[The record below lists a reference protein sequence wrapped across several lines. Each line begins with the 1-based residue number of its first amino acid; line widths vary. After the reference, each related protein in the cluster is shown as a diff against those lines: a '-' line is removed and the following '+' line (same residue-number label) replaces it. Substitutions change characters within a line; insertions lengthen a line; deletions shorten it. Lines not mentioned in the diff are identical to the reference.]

1 MFKTRAWTRQQ
12 CWVPAL
18 AARCFTGFLLP
29 GVCTA
34 ACPASQAGPQG
45 CPVQGCP
52 RNAAGPSFSLLFL
65 YSVLGIPSTSFKQI
79 TLFFFSPSLS
89 IMFSVDWGDF
99 WFVFL
104 VNFLERCSILLLFS
118 PSGYCSQFTVGG
130 GGGGELRLKLMTW
143 PQAGLAEEGGGRWP
157 WSPLLRSPSLPASPS
172 RSFPAQLTPG
182 RSLEPPFLA
191 HCLSFFLFLCLVCL

>member
-118 PSGYCSQFTVGG
+118 QILWTFFDMVHSIFNQFDHYVKA
-130 GGGGELRLKLMTW
+130 ESRIDSCKAIILQLKINKLRKRMNGIDL
-143 PQAGLAEEGGGRWP
+143 
-157 WSPLLRSPSLPASPS
+157 
-172 RSFPAQLTPG
+172 
-182 RSLEPPFLA
+182 
-191 HCLSFFLFLCLVCL
+191 